1 MSDNDVTKNVY
12 TIGDVLFAMGFFAL
26 FMFLAF
32 MLGYGMGM
40 SCGHDAGMY
49 DAVKKDGKP

>member
-1 MSDNDVTKNVY
+1 VSDNDVTKNVY
-12 TIGDVLFAMGFFAL
+12 SIGDVLGTMVFFAIL
-26 FMFLAF
+26 MFIAF

-40 SCGHDAGMY
+40 SRGHDAGMY